1 VKPLPALMLA
11 AAVGGAAAQ
20 VPPVETLGWMAG
32 CWAAEGAEPGSGERW
47 TPPAGGT
54 LLGLSRTVKGGRTLE
69 WEFMR
74 IVTEAGGKVAFV
86 ALPSGQRETRFE
98 RVASPPD
105 EAIFEN
111 PAHDFPQRVIYRR
124 QGDDRLA
131 ARIEGRW
138 VGLQRGVDFPLKRVA
153 C

>member
-1 VKPLPALMLA
+1 MKALPALLLA
-11 AAVGGAAAQ
+11 VAAGGAAAQ
-20 VPPVETLGWMAG
+20 VPPVDTLGWMAG
-32 CWAAEGAEPGSGERW
+32 CWAADGAEAGSGERW
-47 TPPAGGT
+47 MAPSGGT
-54 LLGLSRTVKGGRTLE
+54 LLGLSRTVKGGRTLA

-74 IVTEAGGKVAFV
+74 IVTEADGKVAFV

-98 RVASPPD
+98 RLASPPD
-105 EAIFEN
+105 EAIFED

-131 ARIEGRW
+131 ARIEG
-138 VGLQRGVDFPLKRVA
+138 VRGGVRRGIDFPLKRTA

>member
-1 VKPLPALMLA
+1 MKPWCWLAL
-11 AAVGGAAAQ
+11 AVATGGAAAQ
-20 VPPVETLGWMAG
+20 VPPVDTLGWMAG
-32 CWAAEGAEPGSGERW
+32 CWAADGAEPGSGERW
-47 TPPAGGT
+47 TAPAGGT

-74 IVTEAGGKVAFV
+74 IVTEPDGKVAFV

-105 EAIFEN
+105 EAVFEN

-131 ARIEGRW
+131 ARIEGLRGG
-138 VGLQRGVDFPLKRVA
+138 VRRGVDFPLKRVA

>member
-1 VKPLPALMLA
+1 MKPLLALVLA
-11 AAVGGAAAQ
+11 GAAGGAAAQ
-20 VPPVETLGWMAG
+20 VPPVDTLGWMAG
-32 CWAAEGAEPGSGERW
+32 CWAAEGSEPGSGERW

-54 LLGLSRTVKGGRTLE
+54 LLGVSRTVKGGRTLA

-74 IVTEAGGKVAFV
+74 IVTEADGKVAFV
-86 ALPSGQRETRFE
+86 ALPSGQREARFE

-105 EAIFEN
+105 EAVFEN

-124 QGDDRLA
+124 QGDHRLA
-131 ARIEGRW
+131 ARIEGRRGG
-138 VGLQRGVDFPLKRVA
+138 VQRGIDFPLRRVA